1 MNSRRYT
8 MTSLSIVFLALTIMS
23 VSAIGQNAYAGG
35 GGMSLSADCSGSS
48 CDISGTTDRNDQDV
62 TVVVSSSNG
71 IHIVDQLSISG
82 GSFSTTINVSNLDDG
97 TYKIAANQGSSSKYS
112 LNVSVDV
119 SGGSSDSS
127 ASVSNQLAAAAE
139 EATSTTPSGGLT
151 LSAGGIEGSTTIDV
165 SGTTDRKDQDVNM
178 KVTASN
184 GNLVG
189 VDQLAISDGSYST
202 TLNVSNLDG
211 TYTVS
216 VNQGASSKYSL
227 SVDID
232 VSGGSSDSSDSS
244 TSVVGAAAAAEETTA
259 AAASGLTLS
268 AGGVE
273 GSTTIDVSGTTDRN
287 GDITLKV
294 TAPNGN
300 IISVSQISPSGGSF
314 MTTIE
319 TGGALWSQDGMYSIS
334 AQQGD
339 ASNYKTSADV
349 EIIDGH
355 VIPEFGV
362 IAAMILAVAI
372 VSIIVVTAKTR
383 LSLVPRY

>member
-23 VSAIGQNAYAGG
+23 VSAIGQNAYAAG

-62 TVVVSSSNG
+62 TVVITASNG
-71 IHIVDQLSISG
+71 NIVQIDQLSASD

-165 SGTTDRKDQDVNM
+165 SGTTDR
-178 KVTASN
+178 
-184 GNLVG
+184 
-189 VDQLAISDGSYST
+189 
-202 TLNVSNLDG
+202 
-211 TYTVS
+211 
-216 VNQGASSKYSL
+216 
-227 SVDID
+227 
-232 VSGGSSDSSDSS
+232 
-244 TSVVGAAAAAEETTA
+244 
-259 AAASGLTLS
+259 
-268 AGGVE
+268 
-273 GSTTIDVSGTTDRN
+273 N

-300 IISVSQISPSGGSF
+300 VVSVSQISPSGGSF

-319 TGGALWSQDGMYSIS
+319 TGGALWSQDGMYTIS
-334 AQQGD
+334 AHQGA
-339 ASNYKTSADV
+339 ASNYQTSADV
-349 EIIDGH
+349 EIVDGH

-372 VSIIVVTAKTR
+372 VSIIVVTTKTK
-383 LSLVPRY
+383 LSIVPKY

>member
-23 VSAIGQNAYAGG
+23 VSAIGQNAYAAG

-62 TVVVSSSNG
+62 TVVVSSGNG
-71 IHIVDQLSISG
+71 IHIVDQLSASG

-97 TYKIAANQGSSSKYS
+97 TYKIAANQGASGKYS

-127 ASVSNQLAAAAE
+127 ASVSNQIAATEEEAAA
-139 EATSTTPSGGLT
+139 TTAGVSGLT

-165 SGTTDRKDQDVNM
+165 SGTTDR
-178 KVTASN
+178 
-184 GNLVG
+184 
-189 VDQLAISDGSYST
+189 
-202 TLNVSNLDG
+202 
-211 TYTVS
+211 
-216 VNQGASSKYSL
+216 
-227 SVDID
+227 
-232 VSGGSSDSSDSS
+232 
-244 TSVVGAAAAAEETTA
+244 
-259 AAASGLTLS
+259 
-268 AGGVE
+268 
-273 GSTTIDVSGTTDRN
+273 N

-294 TAPNGN
+294 IAPNGN
-300 IISVSQISPSGGSF
+300 IVSVSQISPSGGSF

-319 TGGALWSQDGMYSIS
+319 TGGALWSQDGMYTIS
-334 AQQGD
+334 AHQGA
-339 ASNYKTSADV
+339 ASNYQTSADV

-372 VSIIVVTAKTR
+372 VSIIVISAKTR

>member
-1 MNSRRYT
+1 MNSRGRT
-8 MTSLSIVFLALTIMS
+8 MTSISMVFLAVTILS
-23 VSAIGQNAYAGG
+23 VSALGQNAYAAG

-48 CDISGTTDRNDQDV
+48 CNISGTTDRNDQDV

-71 IHIVDQLSISG
+71 IHIVDQLSTSD

-97 TYKIAANQGSSSKYS
+97 TYKIAANQGASGKYS
-112 LNVSVDV
+112 LDVSVDV

-127 ASVSNQLAAAAE
+127 TSVSNQIASAA
-139 EATSTTPSGGLT
+139 
-151 LSAGGIEGSTTIDV
+151 
-165 SGTTDRKDQDVNM
+165 
-178 KVTASN
+178 
-184 GNLVG
+184 
-189 VDQLAISDGSYST
+189 VDET
-202 TLNVSNLDG
+202 
-211 TYTVS
+211 
-216 VNQGASSKYSL
+216 
-227 SVDID
+227 
-232 VSGGSSDSSDSS
+232 
-244 TSVVGAAAAAEETTA
+244 TTA
-259 AAASGLTLS
+259 AAAGGLSLS

-300 IISVSQISPSGGSF
+300 VVSVSQISPSGGSF

-319 TGGALWSQDGMYSIS
+319 TGGALWSQDGMYTIS

-349 EIIDGH
+349 EIVDGH

-372 VSIIVVTAKTR
+372 VSIIVVTAKTK
-383 LSLVPRY
+383 LSIVPRY

>member
-23 VSAIGQNAYAGG
+23 VSAIGQNAYAAG

-62 TVVVSSSNG
+62 TVVITASNG
-71 IHIVDQLSISG
+71 NIVQVDQLSVSG
-82 GSFSTTINVSNLDDG
+82 GSFSTTFNVSGSDDG
-97 TYKIAANQGSSSKYS
+97 AYKIAANQGASSKYS

-127 ASVSNQLAAAAE
+127 DSSSNQIAAAAE
-139 EATSTTPSGGLT
+139 EEA
-151 LSAGGIEGSTTIDV
+151 E
-165 SGTTDRKDQDVNM
+165 
-178 KVTASN
+178 
-184 GNLVG
+184 
-189 VDQLAISDGSYST
+189 
-202 TLNVSNLDG
+202 
-211 TYTVS
+211 TV
-216 VNQGASSKYSL
+216 
-227 SVDID
+227 
-232 VSGGSSDSSDSS
+232 
-244 TSVVGAAAAAEETTA
+244 
-259 AAASGLTLS
+259 AASGLTLS

-300 IISVSQISPSGGSF
+300 VVSVSQISPSGGSF

-319 TGGALWSQDGMYSIS
+319 TGGALWSQDGMYTIS
-334 AQQGD
+334 AHQGA
-339 ASNYKTSADV
+339 ASNYQTSADV
-349 EIIDGH
+349 EIVDGH

-372 VSIIVVTAKTR
+372 VSIIVVTAKTK
-383 LSLVPRY
+383 LSIVPRY

>member
-8 MTSLSIVFLALTIMS
+8 MTSLSIVFLAVTIMS
-23 VSAIGQNAYAGG
+23 VSALGQNAYAAG

-62 TVVVSSSNG
+62 TVVITASNG
-71 IHIVDQLSISG
+71 NIVQVDQLSVSG
-82 GSFSTTINVSNLDDG
+82 GSFSTTFNVSASDDG
-97 TYKIAANQGSSSKYS
+97 AYKIAANQGPSGKYS

-127 ASVSNQLAAAAE
+127 ASVSNQTAAAE
-139 EATSTTPSGGLT
+139 E
-151 LSAGGIEGSTTIDV
+151 
-165 SGTTDRKDQDVNM
+165 
-178 KVTASN
+178 
-184 GNLVG
+184 
-189 VDQLAISDGSYST
+189 
-202 TLNVSNLDG
+202 
-211 TYTVS
+211 
-216 VNQGASSKYSL
+216 
-227 SVDID
+227 
-232 VSGGSSDSSDSS
+232 
-244 TSVVGAAAAAEETTA
+244 EEATTA
-259 AAASGLTLS
+259 AVVGGLSLS

-273 GSTTIDVSGTTDRN
+273 GSTTIDVSGTTDRT

-300 IISVSQISPSGGSF
+300 VVSVSQISPSGGSF

-319 TGGALWSQDGMYSIS
+319 TGGALWSQDGMYTIS
-334 AQQGD
+334 AHQGA
-339 ASNYKTSADV
+339 ASNYQTSADV

-372 VSIIVVTAKTR
+372 VSIIVVTAKTK
-383 LSLVPRY
+383 LSIVPRY